1 MENTNLPID
10 QNKSLYIKIFQIP
23 KDFCKW
29 IRGHD
34 NLYQCLIK
42 IKNLILND
50 KILILY
56 FILLYYLYK
65 KDT

>member
-1 MENTNLPID
+1 MENTNQPID
-10 QNKSLYIKIFQIP
+10 QNKSLYSKIFQIW

-29 IRGHD
+29 IKGHD

-42 IKNLILND
+42 IKNFILND

-56 FILLYYLYK
+56 FIVLYYLYK